1 MIVEPACPSR
11 LTISHLKFALA
22 GSARS
27 PKAIPA
33 LEVGAP
39 AMTSP
44 QHSKLPGADPA
55 VGNTH
60 CTVVIDDQAKR
71 RNVVYAILATIV
83 GGLVGVFPFL
93 SGLALFLD
101 PALKKRKQTGPADA
115 GPAFRRVASLAT
127 VPNDGTPV
135 QVPVIA
141 DMKDIWT
148 VEANQPIGAVYLRHT
163 GKLDA
168 NKKPI
173 IECLNAICPHAGCFV
188 AYATER
194 KCYQCPCHTSS
205 FTTDGARILPSPS
218 PRDMDPLKVEVR
230 DGEVWV
236 AFANYYPAKE
246 HMERKPS

>member
-1 MIVEPACPSR
+1 
-11 LTISHLKFALA
+11 
-22 GSARS
+22 
-27 PKAIPA
+27 
-33 LEVGAP
+33 
-39 AMTSP
+39 MTSP
-44 QHSKLPGADPA
+44 QHSHVPGADPA

-71 RNVVYAILATIV
+71 RNIVYAILATII

-101 PALKKRKQTGPADA
+101 PAIKKRKQSVGADE

-127 VPNDGTPV
+127 LPENGTPV

-141 DMKDIWT
+141 DLKDIWT
-148 VEANQPIGAVYLRHT
+148 VEPNQPIGAVYLRDT
-163 GKLDA
+163 GKKDKD
-168 NKKPI
+168 NKPI

-188 AYATER
+188 AYAAER
-194 KCYQCPCHTSS
+194 KCFQCPCHTSS

-218 PRDMDPLKVEVR
+218 PRNMDPLAVEVR
-230 DGEVWV
+230 EGEVWV

-246 HMERKPS
+246 KMERKPS